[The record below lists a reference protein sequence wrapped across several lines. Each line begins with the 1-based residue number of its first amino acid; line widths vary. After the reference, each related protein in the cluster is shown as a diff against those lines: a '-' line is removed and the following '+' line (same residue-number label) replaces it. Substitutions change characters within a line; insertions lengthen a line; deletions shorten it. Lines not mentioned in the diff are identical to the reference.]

1 MEGEHHENTLATAG
15 VLEKYQAAGKIAQ
28 VVMAEVIAK
37 CIDGASINELC
48 VFGNKR
54 IYEEVAKVYNNK
66 KFEKGPAFPV
76 CISVNEVC
84 GNFCP
89 ISEETQKLNKG
100 DLAKINLGVQIDCF
114 PVVLAHSIIVGGETN
129 VAERQRVASAAW
141 NALQV
146 AVKSVKLGN
155 SNTTVAQMI
164 NETAA
169 LYETSKVDGVLGHE
183 LKQYMIDGNRVIVR
197 GEPRETKADNFNFE
211 LNDIFGVDVLLSSG
225 EGKVKESEARVTVY
239 KRNIDANY
247 DLKSKNGRFVLSE
260 ARDKFFDF
268 AFSLNDF
275 EDQLVI

>member
-1 MEGEHHENTLATAG
+1 M
-15 VLEKYQAAGKIAQ
+15 
-28 VVMAEVIAK
+28 
-37 CIDGASINELC
+37 
-48 VFGNKR
+48 
-54 IYEEVAKVYNNK
+54 
-66 KFEKGPAFPV
+66 
-76 CISVNEVC
+76 
-84 GNFCP
+84 
-89 ISEETQKLNKG
+89 
-100 DLAKINLGVQIDCF
+100 
-114 PVVLAHSIIVGGETN
+114 AHSIIVGGETN